1 MNENVEASERVP
13 LLIVNLR
20 ATFARLLFEL
30 GKPMMPDY
38 YFYNDEDPRD
48 EMLRAFI
55 RAIGTIFAFML
66 IIVLIALLTSCKTRT
81 VVVETVRTDTTY
93 ITKHQR
99 DSIYMKDSTHVS
111 EQQHGDTILMK
122 ITEWHKKYVDR
133 AVHDTTYVSKTDS
146 VPVPYP
152 VEVKVP
158 RELSWWQ
165 RLRMQAG
172 GVSLSLLAIWLGVQI
187 WKIYKKKFER
197 YV

>member
-1 MNENVEASERVP
+1 MTE
-13 LLIVNLR
+13 
-20 ATFARLLFEL
+20 
-30 GKPMMPDY
+30 Y
-38 YFYNDEDPRD
+38 YFQGNDADPRD

-55 RAIGTIFAFML
+55 RAIETIFAFML

-122 ITEWHKKYVDR
+122 ITEWHTKYVDR
-133 AVHDTTYVSKTDS
+133 AVHDTTYIAKTDS

-158 RELSWWQ
+158 RELNLWQ
-165 RLRMQAG
+165 KTLQRTG
-172 GVSLSLLAIWLGVQI
+172 GIALILLLLWLGWQA
-187 WKIYKKKFER
+187 WKIYAKHF
-197 YV
+197 Y